1 MVSSPKLQHRNG
13 ELSTSTGPQWWVV
26 YSYRTVMVSSPQ
38 LQDLNG
44 DRNRTANWLFL
55 AWAQVSGQTEW
66 ELGNGG
72 RGRGAGVR
80 RQIAAHYNHC
90 PLETVPGFPRKLQTR
105 QPQIRSAV
113 LTNPRL
119 DTSQTS
125 TSAGSHTRW
134 SGPRGSIN
142 GKWTEGKGAQG
153 W

>member
-1 MVSSPKLQHRNG
+1 
-13 ELSTSTGPQWWVV
+13 
-26 YSYRTVMVSSPQ
+26 MVSSPQ

-44 DRNRTANWLFL
+44 ESLLLPGPPRPPPSL
-55 AWAQVSGQTEW
+55 ADGS
-66 ELGNGG
+66 LGGPG
-72 RGRGAGVR
+72 RAGGVR

-134 SGPRGSIN
+134 SGPGGSIN
-142 GKWTEGKGAQG
+142 GKWTEGKGA
-153 W
+153 